1 MRTLHQ
7 PDLSTFPDPEPVS
20 VGDTLADVISG
31 IVIMLF
37 VIAVGFWIGGLF
49 G

>member
-20 VGDTLADVISG
+20 VGDIS
-31 IVIMLF
+31 L
-37 VIAVGFWIGGLF
+37 LF
-49 G
+49 GVLLCCFVFATVFCSLWMGVPG